1 MNTLTVSIINLDQ
14 LRHGVIARHRFECKG
29 GTIGSGQ
36 TSWQLDDPNQSVAPI
51 HCEIRWI
58 EGSFCVIDHCQRTYL
73 NGSATSLGAHPPRR
87 LLEGDQLRV
96 GAYRLQV
103 QYAQDPA
110 ATRSLEDMFYPD
122 QGVLDRLIAEKTAAS
137 WPIEPSATQPATEI
151 CSAFEPPMG
160 NDPLAALDAAAES
173 EASPSNPLLR
183 LIAGDRP

>member
-14 LRHGVIARHRFECKG
+14 LRHGVIARHRFDCKG

-73 NGSATSLGAHPPRR
+73 NGSATSLGAYPPRR

-96 GAYRLQV
+96 GGLSATGSVRPGPRRHAFARGHVLSGSEGTRPPDRRRNSSLLADRTLC
-103 QYAQDPA
+103 YATGCRDLLGLRAHHGQ
-110 ATRSLEDMFYPD
+110 RSL
-122 QGVLDRLIAEKTAAS
+122 G
-137 WPIEPSATQPATEI
+137 SAG
-151 CSAFEPPMG
+151 CS
-160 NDPLAALDAAAES
+160 
-173 EASPSNPLLR
+173 R
-183 LIAGDRP
+183 